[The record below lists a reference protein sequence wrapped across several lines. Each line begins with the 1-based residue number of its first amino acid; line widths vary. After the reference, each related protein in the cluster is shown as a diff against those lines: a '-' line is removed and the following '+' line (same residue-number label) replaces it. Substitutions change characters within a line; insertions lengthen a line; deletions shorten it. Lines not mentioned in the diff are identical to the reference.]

1 MPLPFN
7 EWLRAG
13 DPTRPLFLEKGG
25 AVPARLVAAEASRRL
40 ALVERTGW
48 KRIAVQSRGAADF
61 LASFA
66 AVLCAGRTP
75 VLPGSR
81 RPDDAALGGSADGIL
96 GGGPRGSLPRIDPAD
111 SPAAGLSEL
120 PPVPPEAGFVL
131 YTSGSSGTPK
141 EVRKSVGQMDREAE
155 ITTAL
160 FASRL
165 EGLVFA
171 GTVDPLHMYGL
182 SFLIWL
188 PMALGLPVLS
198 RRLEVPEDLAGLDF
212 PTALVTTP
220 TFLHYLEPAPG
231 GPAIRFLLTAGGPL
245 PAEDAGRARASLGL
259 WADEIYGSTELGA
272 IASRRSCDPPGLA
285 RLLPGIAFAD
295 AKRALISTPLAP
307 GGLAQLDDRIEPLG
321 GAAFRLLGRRDQ
333 IVKVAEHRVSLGEVE
348 RAAQLEGREV
358 RALLVVRNGRAA
370 IGLVVSGFPAGPLPP
385 ASAAALRRRLLA
397 RLPLPAVPRF
407 FRGCPSLPRNAQG
420 KVERERLLELF
431 K

>member
-7 EWLRAG
+7 DWLRAG
-13 DPTRPLFLEKGG
+13 DPSRPLFLKKGG
-25 AVPARLVAAEASRRL
+25 AVTVRMLAAEAARRL

-48 KRIAVQSRGAADF
+48 ERIAVQSQGAADF

-66 AVLCAGRTP
+66 AILCAGRTP

-81 RPDDAALGGSADGIL
+81 RPDDAALGGSADAVL
-96 GGGPRGSLPRIDPAD
+96 GRGPRGSLPRIDPAD
-111 SPAAGLSEL
+111 SLAAGPSVL

-155 ITTAL
+155 ITSAL

-188 PMALGLPVLS
+188 PMALGLPVLA
-198 RRLEVPEDLAGLDF
+198 RRLEVPEDLAGLTF
-212 PTALVTTP
+212 PSALVTTP
-220 TFLHYLEPAPG
+220 TFLHYLEPAPE
-231 GPAIRFLLTAGGPL
+231 GPDIRFLLTAGGPL
-245 PAEDAGRARASLGL
+245 SAGDAGRARSSLGL

-272 IASRRSCDPPGLA
+272 IASRRSCDSPGLA

-295 AKRALISTPLAP
+295 AARAIISTPLVP
-307 GGLAQLDDRIEPLG
+307 EGRAQLDDLIEPLG
-321 GAAFRLLGRRDQ
+321 GSSFRLIGRRDQ

-348 RAAQLEGREV
+348 RAVQLDGREV

-370 IGLVVSGFPAGPLPP
+370 IGLVVSGYPAGPLPG
-385 ASAAALRRRLLA
+385 ATAAALRRRLLA

-407 FRGCPSLPRNAQG
+407 FRGCPRLPRNAQG